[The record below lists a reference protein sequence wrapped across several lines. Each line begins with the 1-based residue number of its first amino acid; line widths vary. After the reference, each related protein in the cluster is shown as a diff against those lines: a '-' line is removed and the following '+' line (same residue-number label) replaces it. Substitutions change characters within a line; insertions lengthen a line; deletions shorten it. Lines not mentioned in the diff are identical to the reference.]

1 MGLISFTEKGFYCE
15 KAKVYIDPWKPVR
28 KALITHAHADHSRGG
43 MKHYLAHPHSI
54 PVMKHRLGE
63 ISVQPIDYAESINI
77 NGVKITFYPAGHVP
91 GSAQIKLEDKS
102 ESWVISGDYKLG
114 YDGVSTP
121 FESVKCSHFI
131 TESTFGLPIYNWDPQ
146 AEVMSAINKWWIQNA
161 KEGITSIMLGYSFGK
176 AQRILA
182 NIDSSIGE
190 IFVHGAIHHTNNA
203 LKNAGYTFPKTEYVS
218 NETDKSRFKG
228 ALILAPP
235 SALGSSWLRKF
246 KPYKTATASGW
257 MALRGARRR
266 RNVDKGFVLS
276 DHADW
281 KDLNR
286 AVIESGA
293 ENVYATHGYSS
304 VFAKW
309 LNGTGLNAQVVKTA
323 FEGELSEIGESL
335 SSESE

>member
-1 MGLISFTEKGFYCE
+1 M
-15 KAKVYIDPWKPVR
+15 YIDPWKPVR
-28 KALITHAHADHSRGG
+28 QALITHAHADHSRSG

-63 ISVQPIDYAESINI
+63 ISAQPAEYGESINI

-102 ESWVISGDYKLG
+102 ESWVITGDYKLG
-114 YDGVSTP
+114 DDGVSAP
-121 FESVKCSHFI
+121 FETVKCSHFV
-131 TESTFGLPIYNWDPQ
+131 TESTFGLPIYNWEPQ
-146 AEVMSAINKWWIQNA
+146 GEVMNAINTWWAQNA
-161 KEGITSIMLGYSFGK
+161 AEGLTSVMLGYSFGK

-182 NIDSSIGE
+182 HLDPSLGE

-203 LKNAGYTFPKTEYVS
+203 LNEVGYRFPETEYVT
-218 NETDKSRFKG
+218 NETDKKRFKG
-228 ALILAPP
+228 AMILAPP
-235 SALGSSWLRKF
+235 SALGSTWIRKF
-246 KPYKTATASGW
+246 KPYKVATASGW

-293 ENVYATHGYSS
+293 ENIYATHGYSS

-309 LNGTGLNAQVVKTA
+309 LNTTGLNAEVVKTA
-323 FEGELSEIGESL
+323 FEGELSEMGESL